1 MISNSICSAAK
12 RQATCRYSYFRSIA
26 WELHSLGC
34 DCAMLLGLVGFVISG
49 VGGWPSCSMYLY
61 STLRVHVPN

>member
-34 DCAMLLGLVGFVISG
+34 DCAIALG
-49 VGGWPSCSMYLY
+49 VGR
-61 STLRVHVPN
+61 LRDLGCWWLALMLHVPI